1 MSFLSSRLEL
11 WLFFAPSISSN
22 GNTCSTKTSL
32 GMRPISGES
41 IWSQLTLP
49 LSGWTRPALFS
60 LTGRNQIPT
69 CARETTGWDAKKPRF
84 IYKRLQRTRVV
95 EVWLLVDSGFG
106 ESWSILWGG
115 SAEIFID
122 KSGVLSL
129 NLLLILQKTQEK
141 MLMHFLT
148 KNNIFLTT
156 AQFVFLSFSVFCK
169 SSYFVKLKKS
179 KHSFKVRMRSYTLIS
194 LTCSSLLYAP
204 TQIPISPKEVL
215 FFQAVDQLKEARR
228 SSSAALCP
236 SADLCFKVWL

>member
-1 MSFLSSRLEL
+1 M
-11 WLFFAPSISSN
+11 
-22 GNTCSTKTSL
+22 T
-32 GMRPISGES
+32 
-41 IWSQLTLP
+41 
-49 LSGWTRPALFS
+49 SGWQWIWRILKYPLRWKCWDFHRQEWSFILESFVEFTKD
-60 LTGRNQIPT
+60 TG
-69 CARETTGWDAKKPRF
+69 
-84 IYKRLQRTRVV
+84 
-95 EVWLLVDSGFG
+95 
-106 ESWSILWGG
+106 
-115 SAEIFID
+115 
-122 KSGVLSL
+122 
-129 NLLLILQKTQEK
+129 K

-169 SSYFVKLKKS
+169 SSSFVKLKKS

-204 TQIPISPKEVL
+204 TRIPISPKEVL